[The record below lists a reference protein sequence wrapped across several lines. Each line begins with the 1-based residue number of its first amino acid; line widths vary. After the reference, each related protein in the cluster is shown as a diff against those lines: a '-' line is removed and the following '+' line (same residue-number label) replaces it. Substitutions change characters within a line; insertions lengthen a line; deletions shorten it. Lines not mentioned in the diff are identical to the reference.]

1 MEGIYVDN
9 AATTRL
15 APTVLEAMLPYYIE
29 NFGNPSTLYTPGRLA
44 RKAVE
49 KARKDIAVLL
59 AANPEEIFFT
69 AGGTESD
76 NWAIKGIAYAKRQQ
90 GNHIIT
96 TAIEHHAVLN
106 SCHVLE
112 TEGFRVTY
120 LPVDGMGRVSI
131 QDVRRAICKDTIL
144 ISVMMVN
151 NEIGTIQPI
160 EEIGSIARS
169 CGITF
174 HTDAVQAAPHLTLD
188 VDKLGVDLL
197 SLSAH
202 KFYGPK
208 GTGVLYVRKNT
219 ALANL
224 IDGGSQERSLRAGT
238 ENVPGI
244 VGTSAAYQ
252 NICAERP
259 FGEEKLERLCRE
271 TWEYLKCIPGIRRN
285 GDPEYRIPG
294 LMSLT
299 IPGLEAKAAMVYF
312 NTKKIFLSAGAA
324 CTAGQN
330 NPSHVLTAI
339 GLSAQDAAC
348 TLRIS
353 FGTDNYDSDARDVA
367 DALLACARVAGIM
380 DSV

>member
-299 IPGLEAKAAMVYF
+299 IPGLEAKATMVYL